1 MLFFKD
7 ARINV
12 LLTYSKRKYFLYI
25 REIDWSLQ
33 PYESWLFGN
42 KLAEEGKVKIYFR
55 KEIFVPPGH
64 FKETT
69 HPITNEF
76 VDRH

>member
-1 MLFFKD
+1 MLFKD
-7 ARINV
+7 ARINL
-12 LLTYSKRKYFLYI
+12 LLTYSKRKYFQV
-25 REIDWSLQ
+25 DWSLQ

-42 KLAEEGKVKIYFR
+42 KLAEEGKVKIYLR
-55 KEIFVPPGH
+55 KGIFVPPGH